1 MNGFK
6 NHAGL
11 SLTMMCGL
19 ASAQNISDGC
29 GASNTQERTR
39 NHNFKEERKKHPPT
53 HLLNFHQTKR
63 KCFCPSV
70 VQYEYYFYT
79 IQQS

>member
-1 MNGFK
+1 MGPHRLSKIQAIFTMNGFK

-29 GASNTQERTR
+29 GASHKKEQETIIL
-39 NHNFKEERKKHPPT
+39 KKREKSIP
-53 HLLNFHQTKR
+53 LLT
-63 KCFCPSV
+63 C
-70 VQYEYYFYT
+70 
-79 IQQS
+79 

>member
-29 GASNTQERTR
+29 GASNTHERTR
-39 NHNFKEERKKHPPT
+39 NHNSKEERKKASPYSLAELSPDQKEMFWP
-53 HLLNFHQTKR
+53 L
-63 KCFCPSV
+63 SGS
-70 VQYEYYFYT
+70 
-79 IQQS
+79 I